1 KQVFWATTRDCPYG
15 YGCRGNP
22 LWLPRLLLLKYLKI
36 YGSVLMSILFI
47 TQETRETQRYLLING
62 GQQKPVTHHFTLK
75 FRGAKL

>member
-36 YGSVLMSILFI
+36 YGSVLKNLTGFENLSGLG
-47 TQETRETQRYLLING
+47 QENRNA
-62 GQQKPVTHHFTLK
+62 PV
-75 FRGAKL
+75 